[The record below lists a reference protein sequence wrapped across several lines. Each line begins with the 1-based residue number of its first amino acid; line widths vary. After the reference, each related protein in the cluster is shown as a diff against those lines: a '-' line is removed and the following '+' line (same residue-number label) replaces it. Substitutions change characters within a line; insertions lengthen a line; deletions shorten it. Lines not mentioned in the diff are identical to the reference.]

1 MKVKRGIA
9 LKSFYKDIGDD
20 DIFHGFNL
28 EERGEGE
35 AQFELDGAEILT
47 STIFFMKERFDPLL
61 THPILTW
68 MRDSLEHRLWPPTGS
83 AAFGL

>member
-1 MKVKRGIA
+1 MHW
-9 LKSFYKDIGDD
+9 F
-20 DIFHGFNL
+20 GFNL
-28 EERGEGE
+28 EEREEGE

-47 STIFFMKERFDPLL
+47 STFFCMKGRFDPLL

-83 AAFGL
+83 AALESWGHRSS